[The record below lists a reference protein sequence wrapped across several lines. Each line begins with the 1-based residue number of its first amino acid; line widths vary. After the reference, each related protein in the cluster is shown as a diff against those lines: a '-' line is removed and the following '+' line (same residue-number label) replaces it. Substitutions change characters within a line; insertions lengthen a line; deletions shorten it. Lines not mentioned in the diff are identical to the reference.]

1 MSTTEDADPVST
13 HASSIIPLPATSP
26 AQKYGSANAPSDSHA
41 LAAADQDVKGAA
53 QFDHDHKEV
62 KDLGWNDPTDQ
73 IPKPLV
79 GGLSNDDLWTL
90 IRRFNKQI
98 YHVKAMPRAPPGGLD
113 LNIADDDE
121 FSPDKFRSTLERL
134 YMTVIV
140 GVIAGFKHIARLR
153 SWNERKRTGA
163 FCLVYFLAWLLDLVV
178 PLLIGFLITLIAFP
192 KSRRYLF
199 PPTPLALVDASTG
212 KLQEPPAG
220 VLASKGSLTGA
231 PEKHEGEAVEQEASN
246 FVSSIAAIGIN
257 SATGQHPE
265 NPKQDE
271 EGTIDTKV
279 PDPSS
284 VAIKATEAK
293 DKAAGGTGKKH
304 DKAKEPMQN
313 AMWSKMRPVMHGIES
328 ISDTWE
334 RFGNALSPTPPF
346 PQSAPRTRLAA
357 ILVPILLG
365 SLFVNSYMI
374 IKGTG
379 FGFGFTFFGQP
390 VIDRGVKL
398 LNRKFPHWQKLL
410 ELRNTI
416 LKGIPTNA
424 QLAITLLR
432 IGEANKAPIPPPP
445 RSDSAPS
452 SGAVTPHSEYDHAE
466 LSEGLDAT
474 QEELARAIRPSTPP
488 HVTKPAAEKPE
499 KKKTSSKVLGFFKS
513 TTKTGVATALST
525 DRIKAQVGSEHA
537 KQRLGILPKEKE
549 IPPMGPVDFPA
560 RMHGKKGSI
569 YITTSAVTPCVSF
582 AFKSKSDQVKEIMS
596 SDNGEKQ
603 TMATTS
609 GEALEGP
616 DLKPVWTVAINE
628 IKEVRKLGGLG
639 WKGKLIVGWALEK
652 TVTDGL
658 EIIDRRGNKYVATAI
673 TLREELFNRLVS
685 MGRQKWESW

>member
-1 MSTTEDADPVST
+1 MSTAEDADPVST
-13 HASSIIPLPATSP
+13 HASSIIPLPGTYP
-26 AQKYGSANAPSDSHA
+26 TQKYGSTNAPSDSHA

-53 QFDHDHKEV
+53 QLDHGHKEV

-79 GGLSNDDLWTL
+79 GGLTNDELWTL
-90 IRRFNKQI
+90 IRRFNRQI

-121 FSPDKFRSTLERL
+121 FSPDKFRSTLERF

-140 GVIAGFKHIARLR
+140 GVITGFKHIARLR

-163 FCLVYFLAWLLDLVV
+163 FCAVYFLAWLLDLVI
-178 PLLIGFLITLIAFP
+178 PLLVGFLITLIAFP

-199 PPTPLALVDASTG
+199 PPTPLALVDVSTG

-246 FVSSIAAIGIN
+246 FVSIIAAIGIN

-284 VAIKATEAK
+284 VALKATEAK
-293 DKAAGGTGKKH
+293 DKAAGGTGRKH
-304 DKAKEPMQN
+304 DKAKEPTQN
-313 AMWSKMRPVMHGIES
+313 AMWSTMRPVMHGLES

-346 PQSAPRTRLAA
+346 PQRAPRTRLAA
-357 ILVPILLG
+357 ILVPVLLI
-365 SLFVNSYMI
+365 SLFVNPYMI
-374 IKGTG
+374 IKSAG

-390 VIDRGVKL
+390 VIDRGIKL

-416 LKGIPTNA
+416 LK
-424 QLAITLLR
+424 
-432 IGEANKAPIPPPP
+432 
-445 RSDSAPS
+445 D
-452 SGAVTPHSEYDHAE
+452 YDHTE

-474 QEELARAIRPSTPP
+474 QEELAQAIRPSTPP
-488 HVTKPAAEKPE
+488 HVTKPAVEKPE
-499 KKKTSSKVLGFFKS
+499 KKKKSSKVLGFFKS
-513 TTKTGVATALST
+513 TTKTGVATALGT
-525 DRIKAQVGSEHA
+525 DKIKAQVGSEHA
-537 KQRLGILPKEKE
+537 KQRLGILPDEKE

-560 RMHGKKGSI
+560 RIHGKKGSI

-596 SDNGEKQ
+596 SENGEKQ
-603 TMATTS
+603 TIATTS

-616 DLKPVWTVAINE
+616 SLKPVWTVAINE
-628 IKEVRKLGGLG
+628 IKEIRKLGGLG

-658 EIIDRRGNKYVATAI
+658 EIIDRRGNKYVATTI

-685 MGRQKWESW
+685 VGRQKWESW